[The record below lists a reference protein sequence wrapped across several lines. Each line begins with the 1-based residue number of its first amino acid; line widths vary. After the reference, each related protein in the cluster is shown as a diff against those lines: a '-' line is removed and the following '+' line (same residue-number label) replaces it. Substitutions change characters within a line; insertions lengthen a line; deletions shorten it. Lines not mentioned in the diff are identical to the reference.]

1 MKVLLLFYFGGMVV
15 WGVCREGGEMGDK
28 LLGMSIVIT
37 AAASIFGKDGGNIV
51 NLCVASIYGRG
62 VDWRKGGV

>member
-1 MKVLLLFYFGGMVV
+1 M
-15 WGVCREGGEMGDK
+15 CREGGEMGDK
-28 LLGMSIVIT
+28 LLVMSIVIS